1 MEDISKLIFL
11 CIAGALGTVARYFLT
26 GAVSQT
32 LGSRFPYGTLVVN
45 LTGCFLI
52 GFIAAIAEK
61 KFLMLPNM
69 RLFLFIGF
77 LGAFT
82 TFSTFIFETDNL
94 LKGGQTLT
102 AIGNILLSVAIGL
115 IIFKLGVVLGKII

>member
-1 MEDISKLIFL
+1 METILKLIFL
-11 CIAGALGTVARYFLT
+11 SVSGALGTMARYFLS

-61 KFLMLPNM
+61 KFLLSPNA
-69 RLFLFIGF
+69 RLLFLVGF

-94 LKGGQTLT
+94 LKSGQTLT
-102 AIGNILLSVAIGL
+102 AIGNILLSVAVGL
-115 IIFKLGVVLGKII
+115 ITFKLGVFLGEIV